1 MSVKPGT
8 GSEHPRTLPKHPGT
22 YLEQPGTP
30 PEHHQN
36 TPEYPGA
43 KKISNTKNLKII
55 PVNNQHVLSVTE
67 KKKVRHMG
75 RQLTLFNDFCSSP
88 RSRFYL
94 VFAMEERCV
103 TFALCEINKEK
114 ITLILGT
121 RVFLQEQARTQLGK
135 EHATSDSERGA

>member
-67 KKKVRHMG
+67 KKRYVTWVGNSRC
-75 RQLTLFNDFCSSP
+75 LTTSVVPHAAVSTLSSP
-88 RSRFYL
+88 WRS
-94 VFAMEERCV
+94 VA
-103 TFALCEINKEK
+103 
-114 ITLILGT
+114 
-121 RVFLQEQARTQLGK
+121 
-135 EHATSDSERGA
+135 